1 MGLLWSLL
9 YNTTRHHLVQKVK
22 LFLIFLMIN
31 NHPSFVLWRQVLSL
45 AAVQGSITLC
55 WIIYH
60 LYLGKLL
67 AQLGFPPELVTT
79 VLAIDI
85 IITAVMEP
93 ISGELSD
100 RANGWMG
107 TQFPLIALGTIAASA
122 FFIAIPTVTAFGT
135 GALRPLLPCAVIAWA
150 LAMALFRTPAMT
162 LLRQYASPPELP
174 QAMSVLTLVGGTL
187 GAISPFF
194 HQAILNLG
202 EGVAFTLGS
211 LVLLGATWA
220 LRACHAATGAPIDP
234 QTDRST
240 PDLPQN
246 RQWTLYT
253 VGGLGFIIA
262 ISFAMAG
269 GSRFVMATV
278 SKAIAGWTTHVPFV
292 MAGIS
297 LAVAIGALFA
307 GRLSARWGNLRCMLI
322 AAIAIIP
329 SVLAIGGLPRSG
341 LQLAAIWVFLP
352 ILVLAYSVVLNGAI
366 PFVMSLVAE
375 AKTGLGIG
383 TYFGAMA
390 AASGVMNSQLPPTDR
405 LSPLASSTISAI
417 AFLGLAVLLGYCR
430 SMQRTEVS

>member
-1 MGLLWSLL
+1 M
-9 YNTTRHHLVQKVK
+9 NT
-22 LFLIFLMIN
+22 N
-31 NHPSFVLWRQVLSL
+31 NQSFVLWRQVLSL

-55 WIIYH
+55 WIVYH

-67 AQLGFPPELVTT
+67 ATLSFPPELVTT
-79 VLAIDI
+79 VLTIDI

-100 RANGWMG
+100 RANRWMG
-107 TQFPLIALGTIAASA
+107 TQFPLIALGTIAASVL
-122 FFIAIPTVTAFGT
+122 FIAIPTTTAFGV

-150 LAMALFRTPAMT
+150 LSMALFRTPAMT

-174 QAMSVLTLVGGTL
+174 QAMSVLTLIGGTI

-220 LRACHAATGAPIDP
+220 LRACHAATGAPIAP
-234 QTDRST
+234 QDTRS
-240 PDLPQN
+240 PDVPKDN
-246 RQWTLYT
+246 GWTLYT
-253 VGGLGFIIA
+253 IGGLGFVIA
-262 ISFAMAG
+262 MSFAMAG
-269 GSRFVMATV
+269 GSRFLMATV
-278 SKAIAGWTTHVPFV
+278 SKAISGWTTHVSSV
-292 MAGIS
+292 MAGVG
-297 LAVAIGALFA
+297 LTVAIGALFS
-307 GRLSARWGNLRCMLI
+307 GFLSARWGNLRCMLI

-375 AKTGLGIG
+375 TKTGLGIG
-383 TYFGAMA
+383 MYFGAMA

-417 AFLGLAVLLGYCR
+417 AFLGLAALLGYCR
-430 SMQRTEVS
+430 STQRRVS

>member
-1 MGLLWSLL
+1 MTNNTQSL
-9 YNTTRHHLVQKVK
+9 
-22 LFLIFLMIN
+22 I
-31 NHPSFVLWRQVLSL
+31 LWRQVLSL

-67 AQLGFPPELVTT
+67 AQLGFPPGLVTT
-79 VLAIDI
+79 ILTIDI

-100 RANGWMG
+100 RANRWMG
-107 TQFPLIALGTIAASA
+107 TQFPLIALGTIAASVL
-122 FFIAIPTVTAFGT
+122 FIAIPTATAFGV

-162 LLRQYASPPELP
+162 LLRQYATPQELP
-174 QAMSVLTLVGGTL
+174 QAMSVLTLIGGTI

-220 LRACHAATGAPIDP
+220 LRACHAATGAPISP
-234 QTDRST
+234 QNPQSLDLT
-240 PDLPQN
+240 PDLPKEN
-246 RQWTLYT
+246 GWTLYT
-253 VGGLGFIIA
+253 IGGLGFVIA
-262 ISFAMAG
+262 MSFAMAG

-278 SKAIAGWTTHVPFV
+278 SKAIAGWTDRVALV

-297 LAVAIGALFA
+297 LAVAIGALLA
-307 GRLSARWGNLRCMLI
+307 GWLSARWGNLRCMLVG
-322 AAIAIIP
+322 AIAIIP

-352 ILVLAYSVVLNGAI
+352 ILILAYSVVLNGAI
-366 PFVMSLVAE
+366 PFVMSLVAQT
-375 AKTGLGIG
+375 KTGLGIG

-390 AASGVMNSQLPPTDR
+390 AASGVMNSQLPPTDQ
-405 LSPLASSTISAI
+405 LSPLASSTLSAI
-417 AFLGLAVLLGYCR
+417 AFLGLAALLGYCR
-430 SMQRTEVS
+430 SMQRKVS